1 MSYFSLVR
9 DLAMVFGSSLL
20 GKPDTILESNWL
32 LTIFRERLTWGLIFF
47 DFLMLKSWL
56 IEVYTYLIV

>member
-1 MSYFSLVR
+1 
-9 DLAMVFGSSLL
+9 MVFGSSLL
-20 GKPDTILESNWL
+20 GKPDTILESKWL